1 MAMETSFAILL
12 SMLLPG
18 AAVLS
23 NMLLRNSPDL
33 RDGLTLG
40 AAIATFMVVLN
51 ILANVGNTTTETFT
65 FLTVMPGLEL
75 AFNVEPLGLMFALL
89 ASGLWIVTHLYGLGY
104 MRGNNE
110 DNHARFFACFS
121 FAIFS
126 VMGIAFAANMFTLF
140 LFYEALTLSTYP
152 LVAHKG
158 NMAAIKG
165 ARTYLG
171 I

>member
-1 MAMETSFAILL
+1 METSFAILL

-104 MRGNNE
+104 MRGNN
-110 DNHARFFACFS
+110 DGSSRISMAL
-121 FAIFS
+121 AIC
-126 VMGIAFAANMFTLF
+126 
-140 LFYEALTLSTYP
+140 
-152 LVAHKG
+152 
-158 NMAAIKG
+158 AAIMKTIMQDSLPVSLSLFF
-165 ARTYLG
+165 R
-171 I
+171 

>member
-51 ILANVGNTTTETFT
+51 ILANVGNTTSVLSWMMLVIW
-65 FLTVMPGLEL
+65 FLQLSITL
-75 AFNVEPLGLMFALL
+75 
-89 ASGLWIVTHLYGLGY
+89 HLP
-104 MRGNNE
+104 RGC
-110 DNHARFFACFS
+110 A
-121 FAIFS
+121 
-126 VMGIAFAANMFTLF
+126 
-140 LFYEALTLSTYP
+140 
-152 LVAHKG
+152 
-158 NMAAIKG
+158 
-165 ARTYLG
+165 
-171 I
+171 